1 MLTFLVIFVI
11 FWWLILFIILPTG
24 IDKQKNVKFGND
36 PGAPNDPML
45 KKKFLII
52 YLQKTRRIG
61 LKILIKELKL
71 LKVMKA
77 KADQI
82 NLLETKI

>member
-24 IDKQKNVKFGND
+24 INKQKNVKFGND

-45 KKKFLII
+45 KKKFLITTI
-52 YLQKTRRIG
+52 AAFIVTLIVFIIKNE
-61 LKILIKELKL
+61 IL
-71 LKVMKA
+71 
-77 KADQI
+77 
-82 NLLETKI
+82 